1 MYPSIPHLNPR
12 QGGETMTDADWLK
25 IRQLID
31 QVKSGAVKKL
41 ESQFGSEKVTVYSC
55 GPNVVRV
62 DIKQ

>member
-1 MYPSIPHLNPR
+1 MLPPIPRLR
-12 QGGETMTDADWLK
+12 EGELMTDSDWLK

-41 ESQFGSEKVTVYSC
+41 ESRYGGEKVTVYQC